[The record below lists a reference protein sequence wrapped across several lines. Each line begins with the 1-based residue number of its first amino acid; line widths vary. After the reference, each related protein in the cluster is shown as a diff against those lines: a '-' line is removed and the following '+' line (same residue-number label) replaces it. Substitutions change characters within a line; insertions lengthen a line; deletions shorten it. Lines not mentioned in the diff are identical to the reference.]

1 MRLHIRLEDELVREL
16 DARVG
21 RRERSSFIAQTIR
34 RALED
39 ERRWDDIESALG
51 GLPEGGHAW
60 DADPGRWVREQRRS
74 DDQRLG

>member
-1 MRLHIRLEDELVREL
+1 MRLHISLEEELVREL

-39 ERRWDDIESALG
+39 EQRWDDIVSALG
-51 GLPEGGHAW
+51 RMPEGGHAW
-60 DADPGRWVREQRRS
+60 DGDPGQWVREQRRS
-74 DDQRLG
+74 DDRRLG

>member
-21 RRERSSFIAQTIR
+21 RRERSSFIARTIR

-39 ERRWDDIESALG
+39 ERRWDDSESALG
-51 GLPEGGHAW
+51 GLAEGGHAW

-74 DDQRLG
+74 DDRRLG

>member
-1 MRLHIRLEDELVREL
+1 MRLHISLKEELVREL

-21 RRERSSFIAQTIR
+21 RRERSWFIARTIR

-60 DADPGRWVREQRRS
+60 DTDPGRWVREQRRS
-74 DDQRLG
+74 DDRRLG